1 VSFGFKLK
9 FGIMQGRLSPM
20 IQNKIQFFP
29 KKNWKNEFKLAN
41 KLGLSFIEWTLDY
54 KDLSKNPIFLKN
66 DVNYIKKLCK
76 THSIKLRSLTGDC
89 FMQKPFWK
97 EKFNSKL
104 IDDLKRIVIASKNIG
119 IKYIIVPLVDNGRLN
134 NKSQENK
141 LVKICSNLK
150 NFLKKNKVKLLFESD
165 FEPIRLKKF
174 IQRFDND
181 AFGINYDLG
190 NSAGMGYDLNSEFK
204 NYGKYIDNI
213 HIKDRVLNG
222 TTVRLGK
229 GNANFDNLFF
239 NLKKYKYKK
248 ILIFQT
254 ARAKNNKDV
263 EEIKINIMFIK
274 KYLNKFYD

>member
-1 VSFGFKLK
+1 
-9 FGIMQGRLSPM
+9 
-20 IQNKIQFFP
+20 
-29 KKNWKNEFKLAN
+29 
-41 KLGLSFIEWTLDY
+41 
-54 KDLSKNPIFLKN
+54 
-66 DVNYIKKLCK
+66 
-76 THSIKLRSLTGDC
+76 
-89 FMQKPFWK
+89 MQKPFWK

-104 IDDLKRIVIASKNIG
+104 IDDLKKIVIASKNIG
-119 IKYIIVPLVDNGRLN
+119 IKYIIVPLVDNGGLN

-190 NSAGMGYDLNSEFK
+190 NSAGMGYDLNSEFQ

-239 NLKKYKYKK
+239 NLKKHKYKK

-263 EEIKINIMFIK
+263 EEIKINIKFVK
-274 KYLNKFYD
+274 KYLNKFND